1 MSHRIRVYPH
11 NNLLNLAH
19 YQREVI
25 NNKESEG
32 IEDALALDCLSCL
45 ISLAFSVEALVN
57 FVGQKKIAD
66 WQERQHYR
74 NKINQ
79 VCEEASL
86 VFNENEEPF
95 ETLSQLKRLRDS
107 IAHGQPI
114 EVTTSVSSRE
124 ELQRAM
130 ECPWD
135 QYLTSEYINH
145 AYEMVDQFKRN
156 LFLSCQIAAGQT
168 LTSAVGCRI

>member
-11 NNLLNLAH
+11 NDLLNLAH

-57 FVGQKKIAD
+57 FVGQKKIID
-66 WQERQHYR
+66 WQERQSYR

-79 VCEEASL
+79 VCEQASL
-86 VFNENEEPF
+86 VFDENEVPF
-95 ETLSQLKRLRDS
+95 KTLWQLKELRDS

-114 EVTTSVSSRE
+114 EVTTSVNTRE
-124 ELQRAM
+124 ELRRAM

-135 QYLTSEYINH
+135 QHLTSEYINH
-145 AYEMVDQFKRN
+145 AYEAVKQFERQ
-156 LFLSCQIAAGQT
+156 LFQNCQIAVGQT
-168 LTSAVGCRI
+168 LTSAVGCGI

>member
-1 MSHRIRVYPH
+1 MSHRVRVYPH
-11 NNLLNLAH
+11 NDLLNLAH
-19 YQREVI
+19 YQREII
-25 NNKESEG
+25 NSKESEG
-32 IEDALALDCLSCL
+32 VGDALGLDCLSCL

-57 FVGQKKIAD
+57 FIGQKKING
-66 WQERQHYR
+66 WQERKVYR

-95 ETLSQLKRLRDS
+95 KTIWQLKELRDS

-114 EVTTSVSSRE
+114 ELTTSVSSRE
-124 ELQRAM
+124 ELRRAM

-135 QYLTSEYINH
+135 QHLSSEYINH
-145 AYEMVDQFKRN
+145 AYNMIKLTFNTLVFSSE
-156 LFLSCQIAAGQT
+156 LF
-168 LTSAVGCRI
+168 